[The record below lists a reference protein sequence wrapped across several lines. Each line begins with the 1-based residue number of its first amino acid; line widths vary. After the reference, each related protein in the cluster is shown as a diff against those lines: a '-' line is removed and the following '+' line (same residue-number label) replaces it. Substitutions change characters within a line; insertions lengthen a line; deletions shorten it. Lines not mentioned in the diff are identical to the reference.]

1 MGISFLSADRNEPV
15 KFEVNRTTKKFLEY
29 YISALESLHY
39 VSLDFKRMDY
49 EYEEEERIKKS
60 RPDKPLTFKESEYIE
75 KRAKKRAYK
84 RIKLEDLFRP
94 NEYSTALIDL
104 FDEVKLPYF
113 DQEGKLNYS
122 SPNVLLNESYVNL
135 YDHRNIKFGLTNR
148 LEETMI
154 VKGNALI
161 KRNKSKVDYSN
172 ELIREE
178 LQRLTNRMIEYF
190 LSRTLI
196 LYSEYSKP
204 VNKSNVSSEYFSMF
218 NKMKIPVLEF
228 TSVNRGESFQDSIYK
243 AKKQYLK
250 FGDAIAKVA
259 KEVSESRYDP
269 HSSDEEEEIYW
280 LNWLVGLNFAREI
293 LQKMKN

>member
-1 MGISFLSADRNEPV
+1 MGISFLSADRNEPI

-29 YISALESLHY
+29 YISALESLRY

-49 EYEEEERIKKS
+49 EDEEEERIKKF
-60 RPDKPLTFKESEYIE
+60 RPDKPLTFKESKDI
-75 KRAKKRAYK
+75 KKRAYK
-84 RIKLEDLFRP
+84 RIKLEDLFKP
-94 NEYSTALIDL
+94 NEYSTGLIDL

-113 DQEGKLNYS
+113 DQVGKLNYS
-122 SPNVLLNESYVNL
+122 SPNVLLNESHVNL
-135 YDHRNIKFGLTNR
+135 YDHRNLKFGFTDR

-218 NKMKIPVLEF
+218 NKMKIPVLEL
-228 TSVNRGESFQDSIYK
+228 TLVNKGESFRDSTYE

-250 FGDAIAKVA
+250 FGDAIAK
-259 KEVSESRYDP
+259 KVSESRYNLR
-269 HSSDEEEEIYW
+269 SFSDEEEEIYW

>member
-1 MGISFLSADRNEPV
+1 MGISFLGADRNEPV
-15 KFEVNRTTKKFLEY
+15 KFEVNRTTEKFLEY
-29 YISALESLHY
+29 YISALESLRY

-49 EYEEEERIKKS
+49 EDEEEERIRKS
-60 RPDKPLTFKESEYIE
+60 RPDKPLTFKESEDIE

-84 RIKLEDLFRP
+84 RIKLEDLFKP
-94 NEYSTALIDL
+94 NEYSTGLIDL

-113 DQEGKLNYS
+113 DQEEKLNYS
-122 SPNVLLNESYVNL
+122 SPNVLLNESYANL
-135 YDHRNIKFGLTNR
+135 YDMSPKFGLTNR
-148 LEETMI
+148 LEEIMI

-172 ELIREE
+172 GLIREE

-218 NKMKIPVLEF
+218 NKMKIPILEL
-228 TSVNRGESFQDSIYK
+228 TLVNRGESFHLIYK
-243 AKKQYLK
+243 VKKQYLT
-250 FGDAIAKVA
+250 FGDAIEKITKKVLT
-259 KEVSESRYDP
+259 YDP
-269 HSSDEEEEIYW
+269 RSFSDEEEEIYR
-280 LNWLVGLNFAREI
+280 LDRLVGLNFAREI